1 VAATVEAVLVSALLR
16 LLARYRRATILTTT
30 LVVSFLLMTLQVRH
44 ETAVVSF
51 TRQVLLFTV
60 SPFIKLTAVTVQGVT
75 GIWRDYVD
83 LRGLQEENKGLRRET
98 ATQKRR
104 IDQLEEQALETQRLQ
119 ALLAMRQA
127 SRAEFLT
134 ARVVGKDATNWFKTI
149 LLDRGSLE
157 GVRRNQPVLAP
168 DGLVGRV
175 VEVTPTS
182 AKVQLLTD
190 PVNAVGGLIQRTRVT
205 GIVSGNLGAGA
216 RVRYLPL
223 MADVVVGDQVVTS
236 GMGGVFPK
244 GIPIGR
250 ITAVERRSGALF
262 QEASLQPAV
271 DLSRLEEVLI
281 LMTLE
286 ANASSGAGTSFGAGA
301 SREAG
306 TSLGAGAGFEAGTG
320 RRP

>member
-1 VAATVEAVLVSALLR
+1 V
-16 LLARYRRATILTTT
+16 ILTAA
-30 LVVSFLLMTLQVRH
+30 LVLSFLLMTLQVRH
-44 ETAVVSF
+44 EAAVVTF
-51 TRQVLLFTV
+51 TRQVVLFSV
-60 SPFIKLTAVTVQGVT
+60 SPFIKVTAGLVQGT
-75 GIWRDYVD
+75 RNLWRDYVD
-83 LRGLQEENKGLRRET
+83 LRHLREENKHLQREVAVLQRRT
-98 ATQKRR
+98 
-104 IDQLEEQALETQRLQ
+104 DQLEEQSLETQRLQ
-119 ALLAMRQA
+119 RLLAMRESPQA
-127 SRAEFLT
+127 GFLT

-149 LLDRGSLE
+149 LLDRGSQE

-190 PVNAVGGLIQRTRVT
+190 PVSAVGGLVQRTRVT

-223 MADVVVGDQVVTS
+223 LADVVGGDEVVTS

-244 GIPIGR
+244 GIPVGR

-262 QEASLQPAV
+262 QEASLQPLV
-271 DLSRLEEVLI
+271 DLGRLEEVMI
-281 LMTLE
+281 LTALD
-286 ANASSGAGTSFGAGA
+286 GGTSFGAGA
-301 SREAG
+301 TREGG
-306 TSLGAGAGFEAGTG
+306 TGFEAAGA

>member
-1 VAATVEAVLVSALLR
+1 MTGLLR
-16 LLARYRRATILTTT
+16 LLARYRRATILTAA
-30 LVVSFLLMTLQVRH
+30 LLLSFLLMTLQVRH
-44 ETAVVSF
+44 ETAVVTV
-51 TRQVLLFTV
+51 TRQVLLFV
-60 SPFIKLTAVTVQGVT
+60 ASPFIKVTAAGVQGVSD
-75 GIWRDYVD
+75 IWRDYVD
-83 LRGLQEENKGLRRET
+83 LRGLREENKRLQRET
-98 ATQKRR
+98 STFRR
-104 IDQLEEQALETQRLQ
+104 RLDQLAEQALETQRLQ
-119 ALLAMRQA
+119 RLLAMRETPQP
-127 SRAEFLT
+127 EFLT

-175 VEVTPTS
+175 IEVTPTS
-182 AKVQLLTD
+182 ARVQLLTD

-223 MADVVVGDQVVTS
+223 LADVVVGDEVVTS

-244 GIPIGR
+244 GIPVGR

-262 QEASLQPAV
+262 QEATLQPAV
-271 DLSRLEEVLI
+271 DLSRLEEALI
-281 LMTLE
+281 LKALE
-286 ANASSGAGTSFGAGA
+286 PGASSAGTNS
-301 SREAG
+301 AG
-306 TSLGAGAGFEAGTG
+306 TSLGAGTGFESETG

>member
-1 VAATVEAVLVSALLR
+1 MSALLR

-286 ANASSGAGTSFGAGA
+286 ANASSGAGTTFGAGA

>member
-1 VAATVEAVLVSALLR
+1 VSVLLR
-16 LLARYRRATILTTT
+16 LLARYRRAVILTTA
-30 LVVSFLLMTLQVRH
+30 LVLSFLLMTLQVRH
-44 ETAVVSF
+44 ETAVVTL
-51 TRQVLLFTV
+51 TRQALLFVV
-60 SPFIKLTAVTVQGVT
+60 SPFIKVTAASIQGVT
-75 GIWRDYVD
+75 DIWRDYVD
-83 LRGLQEENKGLRRET
+83 LRALREENKRLQLET
-98 ATQKRR
+98 TTLKRR
-104 IDQLEEQALETQRLQ
+104 LDQLQEQALETQRLER
-119 ALLAMRQA
+119 LLAMRQA
-127 SRAEFLT
+127 SQAEFLT

-168 DGLVGRV
+168 DGLVGKV

-182 AKVQLLTD
+182 ARVQLLTD

-223 MADVVVGDQVVTS
+223 LADVVVGDEVVTS

-244 GIPIGR
+244 GILVGR

-262 QEASLQPAV
+262 QEATLQPAV

-281 LMTLE
+281 LTALE
-286 ANASSGAGTSFGAGA
+286 AREGIESGTR
-301 SREAG
+301 SRQ
-306 TSLGAGAGFEAGTG
+306 
-320 RRP
+320 

>member
-1 VAATVEAVLVSALLR
+1 MSALLR

-83 LRGLQEENKGLRRET
+83 LRGLQEENKGLQRET

-250 ITAVERRSGALF
+250 ITAVDRRSGALF

-286 ANASSGAGTSFGAGA
+286 ANASSGAGTTFGAGA

-306 TSLGAGAGFEAGTG
+306 TSLGAGAAFEAGTG

>member
-1 VAATVEAVLVSALLR
+1 MSVLLR

-30 LVVSFLLMTLQVRH
+30 LVLSFLLMTLQVRH

-83 LRGLQEENKGLRRET
+83 LRGLQEENKGLQRET

-134 ARVVGKDATNWFKTI
+134 ARVIGKDATNWFKTI

-250 ITAVERRSGALF
+250 ITAVDRRSGALF
-262 QEASLQPAV
+262 QEASLQSAV

-286 ANASSGAGTSFGAGA
+286 ANASSGAGTTF
-301 SREAG
+301 
-306 TSLGAGAGFEAGTG
+306 GAGAGFEAGTG